1 MHTRIWP
8 GINTERIT
16 CNK

>member
-1 MHTRIWP
+1 MRIRIWP
-8 GINTERIT
+8 GINTERII